1 MDDWSFYLISARA
14 KLKAAEDALQEKD
27 YKKAHEEAVIA
38 TRECSNLVKWCFKRV
53 FKENK

>member
-14 KLKAAEDALQEKD
+14 KLKAAEDALQDKD
-27 YKKAHEEAVIA
+27 YKKAHEETVIA